1 MEARNSMWPPG
12 DPAIRPARPG
22 EAGALTELVLR
33 SKAHWGYGRDFMGR
47 VRPLLTV
54 TPAMIAK
61 RPVVV
66 LEDGAL
72 VAGLYA
78 LSDLDEGPA
87 AGNGATAELD
97 LLFVDPGH
105 LGRGHGQRLFAHA
118 CDAAR
123 TAGAARLVVESDPN
137 AVGFYERMGMART
150 GGRAS
155 PVEVGRVLP
164 VLALDLA

>member
-1 MEARNSMWPPG
+1 MAARRPPG

-22 EAGALTELVLR
+22 EAGALTALVLR
-33 SKAHWGYGRDFMGR
+33 SKAHWGYGPDFMAR

-54 TPAMIAK
+54 TPEMVAK

-78 LSDLDEGPA
+78 LSEVDDGPA
-87 AGNGATAELD
+87 DDDGATAELD

-105 LGRGHGQRLFAHA
+105 LGRGHGARLFAHA
-118 CDAAR
+118 SAAAR
-123 TAGAARLVVESDPN
+123 AAGAARLVVESDPN

-155 PVEVGRVLP
+155 PVEAGRVLP
-164 VLALDLA
+164 LLALDLG